1 MHIGGTGF
9 GHLGISSK
17 KWCNH
22 SASSPHL
29 SSAINLDSIVDVAI
43 IICFK
48 DFHETATPPNVNT

>member
-9 GHLGISSK
+9 GHLRISSK

-22 SASSPHL
+22 STSSPHL
-29 SSAINLDSIVDVAI
+29 SSAINLDSIVNLAI
-43 IICFK
+43 TVCFK